1 MDALFHLGPFQP
13 LLLPGGIGTQL
24 DAFGIII
31 QKAVAPVQERPA
43 PATGTVLFFQELGS
57 LLGRVFFLEVGRDPL
72 FAVGKAAATGQR
84 QRNILAGK
92 RKSGDFFGLRSPVDG
107 YNLLGLCRK
116 KA

>member
-1 MDALFHLGPFQP
+1 MLFRSVAAIQESPGLPSDAVLVFQKLGP
-13 LLLPGGIGTQL
+13 
-24 DAFGIII
+24 
-31 QKAVAPVQERPA
+31 
-43 PATGTVLFFQELGS
+43 LF
-57 LLGRVFFLEVGRDPL
+57 GRVFFLEIGGDPL

-92 RKSGDFFGLRSPVDG
+92 RKSGDFFGLRPPVDG